1 VDSQRPAETATPA
14 PASPSPAAEDPRALP
29 LLYRIASLGAETGD
43 PHATLQALLGELA
56 AFFHATCGSIALLS
70 PDTGRLEMEV
80 QQGLPPDS
88 NDVALRLGQG
98 ITGWVAFYGR
108 PQLVAD
114 VAADPRYISLRPDVR
129 CEMAAPM
136 EANGQIIGVINL
148 DSDQFGRFTEVD
160 LALFARLATEVTIV
174 MQRLWQLRHLQG
186 KAVQLERLITIGQS
200 LVSKL
205 EEQELFDTVTREARQ
220 IMTVRLCAL
229 YLHDPAQATARLVS
243 ISSLPSPTGMVGFA
257 PLPGGALPLDHC
269 LLASVLHT
277 RRQIEFHNVQSPDY
291 ADVIDL
297 PHDRTLHSLLAAPL
311 LYEGES
317 IGVLGVFTDLPHRFN
332 NDEKRLLGALAS
344 LGAVAIQNSRL
355 YTRVFQSEESLRK
368 SERLTTLGLLAAE
381 IAHEIRNPLTVI
393 KLLYGTLDLNFP
405 EADPR
410 RTDQRV
416 IAEKLDQ
423 LEAIVTRVL
432 NFAKAPSSLHS
443 RWSVAEIVEDTS
455 VLMRLKLAQAK
466 IHLHFHPPA
475 PPLIVDGHKGQLQ
488 QVLLNLLLN
497 SMQVMPDG
505 GEITIR
511 CATEDRGGTPMVII
525 DITDTGH
532 GIPEAIR
539 DRIFDSFLSGR
550 PDGTGLGL
558 AIVERILRSHHGAIA
573 VLATGPQGTT
583 MRLSLPLARS

>member
-1 VDSQRPAETATPA
+1 
-14 PASPSPAAEDPRALP
+14 
-29 LLYRIASLGAETGD
+29 
-43 PHATLQALLGELA
+43 
-56 AFFHATCGSIALLS
+56 
-70 PDTGRLEMEV
+70 
-80 QQGLPPDS
+80 
-88 NDVALRLGQG
+88 
-98 ITGWVAFYGR
+98 
-108 PQLVAD
+108 
-114 VAADPRYISLRPDVR
+114 
-129 CEMAAPM
+129 
-136 EANGQIIGVINL
+136 
-148 DSDQFGRFTEVD
+148 
-160 LALFARLATEVTIV
+160 
-174 MQRLWQLRHLQG
+174 
-186 KAVQLERLITIGQS
+186 
-200 LVSKL
+200 
-205 EEQELFDTVTREARQ
+205 
-220 IMTVRLCAL
+220 
-229 YLHDPAQATARLVS
+229 
-243 ISSLPSPTGMVGFA
+243 
-257 PLPGGALPLDHC
+257 
-269 LLASVLHT
+269 
-277 RRQIEFHNVQSPDY
+277 
-291 ADVIDL
+291 
-297 PHDRTLHSLLAAPL
+297 L

-317 IGVLGVFTDLPHRFN
+317 IGVLGVFTDKPHRFN
-332 NDEKRLLGALAS
+332 NDEKRLLSALAS

-368 SERLTTLGLLAAE
+368 SERLNTLGLLAAE

-405 EADPR
+405 EDDPR

-416 IAEKLDQ
+416 IGEKLDQ

-466 IHLHFHPPA
+466 IHLHFQPPT

-505 GEITIR
+505 GEISIH

-525 DITDTGH
+525 DITDTGR

-558 AIVERILRSHHGAIA
+558 AIVERILRSHHGDIA
-573 VLATGPQGTT
+573 VLTTGPQGTT
-583 MRLSLPLARS
+583 MRLSLPLARA

>member
-1 VDSQRPAETATPA
+1 V
-14 PASPSPAAEDPRALP
+14 
-29 LLYRIASLGAETGD
+29 LYRIASLGAETGD
-43 PHATLQALLGELA
+43 PHATLQVILGELV
-56 AFFHATCGSIALLS
+56 AFFHATCGSIALLN
-70 PDTGRLEMEV
+70 PDTGRLEIEV

-108 PQLVAD
+108 PQLVSD

-136 EANGQIIGVINL
+136 EANSQIIGVINL
-148 DSDQFGRFTEVD
+148 DGDRLGGFTEAD
-160 LALFARLATEVTIV
+160 LALFARLTAEATTVI
-174 MQRLWQLRHLQG
+174 QRLWQFRQLQG
-186 KAVQLERLITIGQS
+186 KALQLETLITIGQS

-243 ISSLPSPTGMVGFA
+243 ISCPPSPAGAVDLA
-257 PLPGGALPLDHC
+257 PLPDDNLALDHC
-269 LLASVLHT
+269 LIASVLHT
-277 RRQIEFHNVQSPDY
+277 KRQIEFHNVQSPDY

-297 PHDRTLHSLLAAPL
+297 PHDSSLHSLLAAPL

-317 IGVLGVFTDLPHRFN
+317 IGVLGVFTDKPHRFN
-332 NDEKRLLGALAS
+332 NDEKRLLSALAS

-368 SERLTTLGLLAAE
+368 SERLNTLGLLAAE

-393 KLLYGTLDLNFP
+393 KLLYGTLDLDFA
-405 EADPR
+405 EDDPR

-416 IAEKLDQ
+416 ISEKLDQ

-466 IHLHFHPPA
+466 IHLHFQPPT

-505 GEITIR
+505 GEITIH
-511 CATEDRGGTPMVII
+511 CAPEDRADPPMVII
-525 DITDTGH
+525 DIADTGH

-558 AIVERILRSHHGAIA
+558 AIVKRILRSHHGDIA
-573 VLATGPQGTT
+573 VLTTGPQGTT
-583 MRLSLPLARS
+583 MRLSLPLARP